1 MKGGNSMYTTGQLAK
16 KCNVSIRTIQYYD
29 RRGLLHAKRTENGL
43 RHYNDQGLKQLQEIL
58 IYKQL
63 GFSLK
68 DIQQIINDTDNNTLK
83 SLIVNQ
89 RRKIKQEIK
98 DASEQLASLSQLETF
113 LNKHSDFPGN
123 ISQSIFDKIKNT
135 KKLKQLRIKLLLIG
149 ITIDFIL
156 YFLFYQK
163 NLLWG
168 LLGLLITVI
177 LVWYSTINYYHHTC
191 YICPHC
197 SHQFR
202 VSLSKWLF
210 AHHTPN
216 TRYLT
221 CDNCHQKNYCIED
234 YY

>member
-1 MKGGNSMYTTGQLAK
+1 MYTTGQLAK

-43 RHYNDQGLKQLQEIL
+43 RHYNDQDLKQLQEIL

-68 DIQQIINDTDNNTLK
+68 NIQQIINGTDNNTLK

-98 DASEQLASLSQLETF
+98 DASEQLASLSQLET
-113 LNKHSDFPGN
+113 
-123 ISQSIFDKIKNT
+123 
-135 KKLKQLRIKLLLIG
+135 
-149 ITIDFIL
+149 
-156 YFLFYQK
+156 
-163 NLLWG
+163 LLWG

-221 CDNCHQKNYCIED
+221 CDNCHQKKLLY
-234 YY
+234 